1 MRVRRKP
8 NFFIVGAAKAGT
20 SSLYNYIAQHPDV
33 FMPELKEPHF
43 FSEWRSPALEI
54 DSMDEYLRLF
64 EEAPENAR
72 VGEASTSYLASAAAA
87 QRIRRFNPNARIII
101 VLRNPIDRAYSQ
113 YWNHVRD
120 NMESLSF
127 EEALQAEPERIREG
141 KWHGFYYVEGGRY
154 AKQVARYMDAFGRDS
169 VRVYL
174 FEDLSQDALGVCR
187 DVLSFLRVDPSYPI
201 NPNRTYNRGGP
212 QKSVLLSKLTYGGI
226 ALTREV
232 QKALGTGE
240 SVRRSPLFARLR
252 GVKEWLQERNTKR
265 APEMKAETKRMLR
278 RAYREDILR
287 LERLIERNLC
297 HWLE

>member
-1 MRVRRKP
+1 VRRKP

-43 FSEWRSPALEI
+43 FSEWKSPVLEI
-54 DSMDEYLRLF
+54 DSMEEYLRLF

-72 VGEASTSYLASAAAA
+72 VGEASTSYLASTEAA
-87 QRIRRFNPNARIII
+87 QRIRRFNSDARIIM
-101 VLRNPIDRAYSQ
+101 VLRNPVDRAYSQ

-120 NMESLSF
+120 NMEPLSF
-127 EEALQAEPERIREG
+127 EQALEAEPERIREG
-141 KWHGFYYVEGGRY
+141 QWHGFYYVEGGRY
-154 AKQVARYMDAFGRDS
+154 AEQVARYMDAFGRDS

-187 DVLSFLRVDPSYPI
+187 DAFSFLRIDPSYPI
-201 NPNRTYNRGGP
+201 SARRVYNRGGP
-212 QKSVLLSKLTYGGI
+212 QKSVVLSKLTYRGI
-226 ALTREV
+226 ALAREV

-240 SVRRSPLFARLR
+240 SVRSSLLFARLR
-252 GVKEWLQERNTKR
+252 EVKEWLQEKNTKR
-265 APEMKAETKRMLR
+265 APEMKPETKRMLR
-278 RAYREDILR
+278 RAYREDIVR
-287 LERLIERNLC
+287 LEGLIERNLR